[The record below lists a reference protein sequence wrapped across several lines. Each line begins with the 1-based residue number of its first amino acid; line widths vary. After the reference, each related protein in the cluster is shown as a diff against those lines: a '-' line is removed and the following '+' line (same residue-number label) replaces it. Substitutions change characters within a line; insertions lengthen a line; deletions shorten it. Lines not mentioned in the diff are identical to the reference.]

1 MIQFRTVLNFNVVLG
16 SSMHGDK
23 EHKKDTRSDI
33 HHAWVCLNGDG
44 LTAISDKRYVR
55 ERGSLR
61 FFRALPRKLHV
72 VRKVGVVG
80 VRVGYSC
87 GVKMRRALPRDPHI
101 VKNCGVVG
109 AADRNSH
116 GLKVGR
122 SGMETHGRSKYIGS
136 LRRWS
141 NQGFVGPA

>member
-1 MIQFRTVLNFNVVLG
+1 MRVDQWSANVAPSVF
-16 SSMHGDK
+16 
-23 EHKKDTRSDI
+23 
-33 HHAWVCLNGDG
+33 
-44 LTAISDKRYVR
+44 
-55 ERGSLR
+55 

-80 VRVGYSC
+80 VRVGYSR
-87 GVKMRRALPRDPHI
+87 GVKMRRALPREPHI

-122 SGMETHGRSKYIGS
+122 SGMETHGRSKYGMKVGI
-136 LRRWS
+136 WS
-141 NQGFVGPA
+141 ARLAFHAAFDVSGYNCRPGAECIAHHVS